1 MTAGLLIDHLWQS
14 TLVAA
19 ALALLTLAFRRAPAH
34 VRYGIW
40 FAASLKFLVPF
51 AALSSLGARLDW
63 RQALPPAPPEWSFAI
78 EAVSQPF
85 STPPI
90 AVVLPQA
97 MQADAAVPFVTIA
110 GAIWIAGCA
119 ILGVVWLLR
128 WRRVS
133 AAVRSGTPIV
143 SGRVHD
149 AARQLAAP
157 NPLTLISSDTSLEPG
172 VFGIVRPVLL
182 WPRAIDTA
190 LDDEQVQAVLAHEMV
205 HVRRRD
211 NLTAAIHMIVE
222 AAFWFHPLVWWIG
235 GRLVDE
241 RERACD
247 EEVVRLGND
256 PDVYAES
263 LLRTCRFFAESG
275 LTCVPGVNGSDLK
288 KRIEHIMTHHPGRA
302 LGRWSKLALTA
313 AAIAT
318 MAAPVTIGALT
329 IPPRVATFDL
339 PDAARSFQTATV
351 NTNTTGANRVM
362 MRVAPGGAWEAT
374 NVTLES
380 MIRLAFRIQESQL
393 AGGPD
398 WIYDA
403 RFDIVA
409 KSPQGAPGSEFGLRM
424 QSLLRERF
432 NLQFHRETRQLS
444 VYALVASRDGGRG
457 PRLTPSTVDCVAFVQ
472 SRRIGA
478 GAVAPGPGEQPT
490 CGTIQGPG
498 RLRGGGATMQQLA
511 QALSLHTGRMVI
523 DQTGLSGAFDYD
535 LEFKQDPALQ
545 GRGPGGGLPQGPP
558 PPGTATVNSAGAPI
572 FTAVQEQL
580 GLRLESQLAPVDVMV
595 VDSAAQPTQR

>member
-1 MTAGLLIDHLWQS
+1 MTAGMLTDHLWQS

-19 ALALLTLAFRRAPAH
+19 ALALLTLAFRRAHAQ

-40 FAASLKFLVPF
+40 FAASLKFLIPF
-51 AALSSLGARLDW
+51 APLTSLGSRIEW
-63 RQALPPAPPEWSFAI
+63 REALPPAPPEWSSAL
-78 EAVSQPF
+78 AAMSQPF

-90 AVVLPQA
+90 AVVLPRA
-97 MQADAAVPFVTIA
+97 MQADASVPFAAIA
-110 GAIWIAGCA
+110 AAIWIAGCV
-119 ILGVVWLLR
+119 ILAGVWLVR

-133 AAVRSGTPIV
+133 AAVRTGTPIV

-149 AARQLAAP
+149 AARRLASS
-157 NPLTLISSDTSLEPG
+157 NPLQLVSSETSLEPG

-190 LDDEQVQAVLAHEMV
+190 LDDAQVHAVLAHEMV

-235 GRLVDE
+235 ARLVDE

-263 LLRTCRFFAESG
+263 LLRTCRFFVESG
-275 LTCVPGVNGSDLK
+275 LTCVAGVNGSDLR
-288 KRIEHIMTHHPGRA
+288 KRIEHIMTHRPGRA
-302 LGRWSKLALTA
+302 LGRWSKVALTTA
-313 AAIAT
+313 VVVT
-318 MAAPVTIGALT
+318 MVAPVTIGALT
-329 IPPRVATFDL
+329 IPHRLATIDL
-339 PDAARSFQTATV
+339 VEGRPVRSFETASV
-351 NTNTTGANRVM
+351 NANTTGANRVTM
-362 MRVAPGGAWEAT
+362 TVAPGGAWEAT

-380 MIRLAFRIQESQL
+380 MIRLAYRIQESQL
-393 AGGPD
+393 VGGPA
-398 WIYDA
+398 WMYDT

-409 KSPQGAPGSEFGLRM
+409 KSPQGASGSEFAPRM
-424 QSLLRERF
+424 QSLLRDRF
-432 NLQFHRETRQLS
+432 NLQFHRETRQLP
-444 VYALVASRDGGRG
+444 VYALVESGDGRKGLRLAAS
-457 PRLTPSTVDCVAFVQ
+457 TIDCVAFVQ
-472 SRRIGA
+472 SRRIGGPPPA
-478 GAVAPGPGEQPT
+478 GEAPT

-523 DQTGLSGAFDYD
+523 DQTGLTGGFDYD
-535 LEFKQDPALQ
+535 LEFKQDLVLQ
-545 GRGPGGGLPQGPP
+545 GRGPGGGLPQRPSS
-558 PPGTATVNSAGAPI
+558 ADAAAVNPDGLPI

-580 GLRLESQLAPVDVMV
+580 GLRLESQLAPVDVLV
-595 VDSAAQPTQR
+595 IDSAAQPTQR